1 MKIQFQ
7 LTKFLVSTFYRKQT
21 QPMMQVVLIIA
32 FFYLFMQLTMINAFV
47 FFLGSTQDLLLYN
60 LMISNIL
67 VFALICYL
75 SISTVFNYYEFNAL
89 GSLPLSYE
97 KIASAKL
104 ISSLCVPLGITMLLQ
119 LPTLLFLILDGK
131 YFIATKLLLFL
142 PIINVFTALMM
153 LFVLSLINRYRYRF
167 KNKLTYLISNT
178 FTVLLM
184 IAVVIAY
191 YISKSTLNITE
202 LFSQIDLSSLTKCK
216 ETLVLLLNYSQE
228 TFQGMPMIHL
238 IILTFMSE
246 KITISFLLLVVF
258 FLVINTLLY
267 RLIKGNISKNYLKNG
282 SSENNQ
288 ANIKKSKA
296 YIAKSHWRNYLQREL
311 WVIKSEA
318 YFKMQVVLT
327 ILLPPVISL
336 IFLVAIQNGVI
347 PDNLNITKK
356 GIFDKYFSYL
366 VLFLC
371 CINNISGTPYSREG
385 KYHFLIKSLPFDH
398 YILYLTKVGFA
409 FFLNMIA
416 VLISFLIYALF
427 GYWNMESTV
436 ILLVI
441 TCLVICYNLLT
452 PLFDMK
458 NPSSDWTTPS
468 EAIKSNPNVLVS
480 LLFGMPIPV
489 IITAIHFTLLWS
501 GVSPLGSSCI
511 VLSITLVTTMVLYIL
526 ITNSIRNG
534 PFVRS

>member
-32 FFYLFMQLTMINAFV
+32 FFYLFMQFTIINTFV

-60 LMISNIL
+60 LLISNIL

-75 SISTVFNYYEFNAL
+75 SISTVLNYYEFNVL

-104 ISSLCVPLGITMLLQ
+104 VSSLCVPLGITMILQ
-119 LPTLLFLILDGK
+119 LPTLLFLIFDGK
-131 YFIATKLLLFL
+131 YSIAAKLLIFL
-142 PIINVFTALMM
+142 PTTNVFTGLMM
-153 LFVLSLINRYRYRF
+153 LLVLSLINRYRYLF
-167 KNKLTYLISNT
+167 KSNLTYLILNT
-178 FTVLLM
+178 LTILL
-184 IAVVIAY
+184 IVAAVIAY
-191 YISKSTLNITE
+191 FISNSRLNITE

-216 ETLVLLLNYSQE
+216 DTLVLLLNYSQE
-228 TFQGMPMIHL
+228 TFQAMPIINL
-238 IILTFMSE
+238 IILTFMFE
-246 KITISFLLLVVF
+246 KISISFLVLVVF
-258 FLVINTLLY
+258 ILVLNTLLY
-267 RLIKGNISKNYLKNG
+267 RLIVGNISKNYLKNG
-282 SSENNQ
+282 SSDTNQ
-288 ANIKKSKA
+288 TNTKKSKA

-311 WVIKSEA
+311 WVINSEA

-336 IFLVAIQNGVI
+336 IFLVVIQNGFV
-347 PDNLNITKK
+347 PDNLHITKK
-356 GIFDKYFSYL
+356 GFIDNYFSYL
-366 VLFLC
+366 VLFMC

-385 KYHFLIKSLPFDH
+385 KYHFLIKSLPFDNH
-398 YILYLTKVGFA
+398 ILYLSKVGFS
-409 FFLNMIA
+409 FVLNMTA
-416 VLISFLIYALF
+416 VIISFLIYALF
-427 GYWNMESTV
+427 GFWNMESTV
-436 ILLVI
+436 ILLVV

-458 NPSSDWTTPS
+458 NPSTKWTTPS
-468 EAIKSNPNVLVS
+468 EAIKSNPNVLMS

-489 IITAIHFTLLWS
+489 IIIAIHFMLLWS
-501 GVSPLGSSCI
+501 GINPLVSSCI
-511 VLSITLVTTMVLYIL
+511 VLSITLVITMVLYTV
-526 ITNSIRNG
+526 ITRSIRNG